1 MRISAKYL
9 IRRTLYA
16 VVTFFIAL
24 VLIFIIP
31 RLIAV
36 NPIEI
41 IAASQQLP
49 PSVTKS
55 LIVQFGLNKP
65 VYVQFILYLKNTVFT
80 FPPNLGYSYVYYP
93 ATTYSLISAALPW
106 TLGLVGTSVLISS
119 FLGTMIGLYA
129 GWRRGRLIDKIITYV
144 AITIQSLPYF
154 WLAILLQILL
164 AVTFRVFPVA
174 GAYSILD
181 VSPKYSP
188 AWIADVIYH
197 GILPLLTIVISTA
210 PVYAIIMRN
219 NVSEIV
225 REDYMTVA
233 EAKGLRKG
241 RILMS
246 YALRNGILPVIS
258 IIAVNFGYVVGG
270 ALLVEIVFDYPGIGL
285 LLFNAILGEDYP
297 VIQGVFYILAITVI
311 AANYIADLVYSIVDP
326 RIRFT

>member
-1 MRISAKYL
+1 MRISARFL
-9 IRRTLYA
+9 IRRTIYA
-16 VVTFFIAL
+16 VLTFFISL

-49 PSVTKS
+49 PSVTRS
-55 LIVQFGLNKP
+55 LIIQFGLNKP
-65 VYVQFILYLKNTVFT
+65 VYVQFLLYLKNTVFT

-93 ATTYSLISAALPW
+93 ATTYSLIQAALPW

-119 FLGTMIGLYA
+119 TLGTLVGLYA
-129 GWRRGRLIDKIITYV
+129 GWRRGSLIDRIITYV

-181 VSPKYSP
+181 VSPKYSAP
-188 AWIADVIYH
+188 WIADVIYH
-197 GILPLLTIVISTA
+197 AILPLLTIVISTA

-225 REDYMTVA
+225 GEDFMTVA
-233 EAKGLRKG
+233 QAKGLRKG
-241 RILMS
+241 RILLS

-270 ALLVEIVFDYPGIGL
+270 ALLVEIVFDYPGIGS
-285 LLFNAILGEDYP
+285 LLFNAILGQDYP
-297 VIQGVFYILAITVI
+297 VIQGVFYILAVTVI
-311 AANYIADLVYSIVDP
+311 AANFIADVVYAIIDP

>member
-1 MRISAKYL
+1 MRISGRYL
-9 IRRTLYA
+9 IRRTIYA
-16 VVTFFIAL
+16 VLTFFIAL
-24 VLIFIIP
+24 VMIFIIP
-31 RLIAV
+31 RLVAV
-36 NPIEI
+36 NPIDI

-49 PSVTKS
+49 PSVTQS
-55 LIVQFGLNKP
+55 LIRQFGLNKP
-65 VYVQFILYLKNTVFT
+65 VYVQFLLYIKNTVLT
-80 FPPNLGYSYVYYP
+80 FPPNLGYSYDYYP
-93 ATTYSLISAALPW
+93 ASTYSLIASALPW
-106 TLGLVGTSVLISS
+106 TLGLVGSSVIISS
-119 FLGTMIGLYA
+119 IIGTFIGLYA
-129 GWRRGRLIDKIITYV
+129 GWRRGSVIDRVITYI

-181 VSPKYSP
+181 VSPRYSP
-188 AWIADVIYH
+188 TWLADVFYH
-197 GILPLLTIVISTA
+197 GMLPMLTIVISTA

-233 EAKGLRKG
+233 EAKGLRKA

-270 ALLVEIVFDYPGIGL
+270 ALLVEIVFDYPGIGT
-285 LLFNAILGEDYP
+285 LLFNAILGHDYP

-311 AANYIADLVYSIVDP
+311 VANYAADLVYSVVDP

>member
-1 MRISAKYL
+1 MKISGRYL
-9 IRRTLYA
+9 LRRTIYA
-16 VVTFFIAL
+16 VLTFFIAL
-24 VLIFIIP
+24 VMIFIIP

-36 NPIEI
+36 NPIDI

-49 PSVTKS
+49 PSVTKM

-65 VYVQFILYLKNTVFT
+65 VYVQFLLYFKNTVLT
-80 FPPNLGYSYVYYP
+80 FPPNLGYSYDYYP
-93 ATTYSLISAALPW
+93 DTTYSLIAGALPW
-106 TLGLVGTSVLISS
+106 TLGLVGTSVLLSS
-119 FLGTMIGLYA
+119 ALGTFIGLYA
-129 GWRRGRLIDKIITYV
+129 GWRRGKLIDKIITYI

-164 AVTFRVFPVA
+164 AVTFRIFPVA

-181 VSPKYSP
+181 QSPKYS
-188 AWIADVIYH
+188 ATWISDVIYH
-197 GILPLLTIVISTA
+197 GLLPMLTIIISTA

-225 REDYMTVA
+225 REDFMTVA

-241 RILMS
+241 RVLMS

-270 ALLVEIVFDYPGIGL
+270 ALLVEIVFDYPGIGS
-285 LLFNAILGEDYP
+285 LLFNAILGQDYP
-297 VIQGVFYILAITVI
+297 VIQGVFYILALTVI
-311 AANYIADLVYSIVDP
+311 VANYAADLVYSMVDP